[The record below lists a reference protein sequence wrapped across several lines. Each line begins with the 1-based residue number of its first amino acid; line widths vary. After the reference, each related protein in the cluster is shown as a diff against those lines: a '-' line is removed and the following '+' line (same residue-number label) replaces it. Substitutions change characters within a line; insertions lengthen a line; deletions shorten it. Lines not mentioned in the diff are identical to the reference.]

1 MKKILFYFTSLKPAG
16 GIERV
21 ISTLANR
28 FSESMD
34 VTILVKDDAYSHY
47 TLKDAVKLI
56 SLESKLDFDMDSKLK
71 RITQAGA
78 NFFKSSIKLTEFL
91 AKNQFDIYYLAHPLN
106 VLEFHKAQGIDNRV
120 IITEHGAIDA
130 YNIFYKKIKQWL
142 YPKAR
147 VYVVPTTLDAQAYK
161 LLGYP
166 TKYIPHFRSE
176 LPYSYSIPDSKIAL
190 SIGRMTEAKRQWIL
204 IDLWDDI
211 VNNHQIKDWQLH
223 LVGEGNLK
231 QRLIEKVASHHLQK
245 YVKILP
251 PIKNVEAYYEE
262 ASLFM
267 LTSQSEG
274 FGMVLLE
281 AISFGLPCIS
291 YESPPGPRDIIDDDI
306 SGYLIPMDDYQK
318 LKSATLTL
326 MQDSQKL
333 QKFSEHA
340 FESSLKWTDDIVME
354 KWKTILY

>member
-1 MKKILFYFTSLKPAG
+1 MKKILFYFTSMTPAG
-16 GIERV
+16 GIDRV
-21 ISTLANR
+21 ISTLANH
-28 FSESMD
+28 FCAFME
-34 VTILVKDDAYSHY
+34 VTILVKDKAYSHY
-47 TLKDAVKLI
+47 PLSDKIKIV
-56 SLESKLDFDMDSKLK
+56 SLGSNLELDMNNKIKRIAQAGINLLQSTAKLK
-71 RITQAGA
+71 H
-78 NFFKSSIKLTEFL
+78 FL
-91 AKNQFDIYYLAHPLN
+91 ALNQYDLYYLANPLN
-106 VLEFHKAQGIDNRV
+106 VLEFHKAQGIDKRV
-120 IITEHGAIDA
+120 IITEHGAIVA
-130 YNIFYKKIKQWL
+130 YNPVYKKIKHWL

-147 VYVVPTTLDAQAYK
+147 CYVVPTTLDAEAYQK
-161 LLGYP
+161 LGYP
-166 TKYIPHFRSE
+166 VKYIPHFRSD
-176 LPYSYSIPDSKIAL
+176 LPYQYSKNANKIAL

-211 VNNHQIKDWQLH
+211 VNNHRIKDWELH
-223 LVGEGNLK
+223 LVGDGNLK
-231 QRLIEKVASHHLQK
+231 QRFIEKIASYHLQE

-251 PIKNVEAYYEE
+251 PIKNVEEYYEE
-262 ASLFM
+262 ASLFL

-291 YESPPGPRDIIDDDI
+291 YESPPGPKDIIRDGI
-306 SGYLIPMDDYQK
+306 NGYLIVMDDYQT

-333 QKFSEHA
+333 QKFSERA

>member
-21 ISTLANR
+21 ISTLANK

-47 TLKDAVKLI
+47 PLKKGVKLI

-78 NFFKSSIKLTEFL
+78 NFFKSSTKLTEFL
-91 AKNQFDIYYLAHPLN
+91 ASNQFDIYYLAHPLN
-106 VLEFHKAQGIDNRV
+106 VLEFHKAQGIDKRV

-130 YNIFYKKIKQWL
+130 YNPVYKKIKHWL

-147 VYVVPTTLDAQAYK
+147 CYVVPTTLDAEAYQK
-161 LLGYP
+161 LGYP
-166 TKYIPHFRSE
+166 VKYIPHFRSD
-176 LPYSYSIPDSKIAL
+176 LPYEYPKNANKIAL

-211 VNNHQIKDWQLH
+211 VNNHRIKDWELH
-223 LVGEGNLK
+223 LVGDGNLK
-231 QRLIEKVASHHLQK
+231 QRFIEKIASYHLQE

-251 PIKNVEAYYEE
+251 PIKNVEEYYKE
-262 ASLFM
+262 ASLFL

-291 YESPPGPRDIIDDDI
+291 YESPPGPKDIIKDGI
-306 SGYLIPMDDYQK
+306 NGYLIAMDDYRK

-333 QKFSEHA
+333 QKFSERA